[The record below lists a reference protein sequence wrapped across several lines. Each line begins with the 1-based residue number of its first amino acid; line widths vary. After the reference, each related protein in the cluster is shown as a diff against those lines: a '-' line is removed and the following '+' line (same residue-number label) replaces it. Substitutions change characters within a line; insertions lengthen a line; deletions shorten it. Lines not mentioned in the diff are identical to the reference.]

1 MFKNNKVKIF
11 ITVFLLAFI
20 LTFTFPSVV
29 FADQATDVSSFVTR
43 LYNTCLDRG
52 PDPDGLANWVNN
64 LISGTVTGGQAAY
77 GFVFSEEL
85 KNRNLNNDQ
94 FLVIIYKAFFDR
106 PADTGGYN
114 NWMGLLN
121 GGSSREF
128 VFSNFVNST
137 EFANICAKYGIQA
150 GTLSVENT
158 GTAAAPQGKDPKIGG
173 SEAFYN
179 LIAQALNI
187 LAQKDPEVYAQ
198 YAAVSR
204 IEERPFTDALAS
216 TGGSVI
222 YFDLSKREFNEM
234 PFEMEIAC
242 TLSHE
247 LNHVTNWNILKYYS
261 VHTVEQWA
269 LGQEYNTGLKVGAPI
284 VYLRY
289 VSYMYYN
296 VYLFYQKQVPRDF
309 VLNPAA

>member
-20 LTFTFPSVV
+20 LTFTFPSVI
-29 FADQATDVSSFVTR
+29 FADQTTDVSSFVTR

-94 FLVIIYKAFFDR
+94 FLVIMYKAFFDR

-121 GGSSREF
+121 SGSSREF

-137 EFANICAKYGIQA
+137 EFANICARYGIQA
-150 GTLSVENT
+150 GTLSVANT

-204 IEERPFTDALAS
+204 IEEKPFTDALAS
-216 TGGSVI
+216 TNGSVI

-247 LNHVTNWNILKYYS
+247 LNHVANWNILKYYS
-261 VHTVEQWA
+261 RATGEQWA
-269 LGQEYNTGLKVGAPI
+269 YGQEYHTGVKVGAPA
-284 VYLRY
+284 VYLNY
-289 VSYMYYN
+289 ISYMYYN
-296 VYLFYQKQVPRDF
+296 VYLYFHKDMPKDYA
-309 VLNPAA
+309 LEPAA

>member
-1 MFKNNKVKIF
+1 M
-11 ITVFLLAFI
+11 
-20 LTFTFPSVV
+20 
-29 FADQATDVSSFVTR
+29 
-43 LYNTCLDRG
+43 
-52 PDPDGLANWVNN
+52 
-64 LISGTVTGGQAAY
+64 ISRKVTGGQEAY

-94 FLVIIYKAFFDR
+94 FLVIMYRAFFDR

-150 GTLSVENT
+150 GTVTVENT
-158 GTAAAPQGKDPKIGG
+158 GTAATPQSKDPKIVG
-173 SEAFYN
+173 SEAYYN

-187 LAQKDPEVYAQ
+187 LAQKDPKVYNQ
-198 YAAVSR
+198 YASVNR
-204 IEERPFTDALAS
+204 IEERPCSDALGAANG
-216 TGGSVI
+216 TVV
-222 YFDLSKREFNEM
+222 YMDLSKRQFNEM

-247 LNHVTNWNILKYYS
+247 FNHVTNLNILKYYS
-261 VHTVEQWA
+261 THTIEQWA
-269 LGQEYNTGLKVGAPI
+269 FAQEYNTGLKVGAPS
-284 VYLRY
+284 VYLKY
-289 VSYMYYN
+289 ISYMYYN
-296 VYLFYQKQVPRDF
+296 VYLYYQRHVPRDF
-309 VLNPAA
+309 VLEPAA

>member
-1 MFKNNKVKIF
+1 MFKNKKIKIF
-11 ITVFLLAFI
+11 IIVFLLALM
-20 LTFTFPSVV
+20 LTFTFPSIA

-43 LYNTCLDRG
+43 LYQTCLDRS
-52 PDPDGLANWVNN
+52 PDPAGFDNWVNN
-64 LISGTVTGGQAAY
+64 LISGKVTGGQAAY

-94 FLVIIYKAFFDR
+94 FLVIMYRAFFDR

-137 EFANICAKYGIQA
+137 EFANICAKYDMQA
-150 GTLSVENT
+150 GTVTVENT
-158 GTAAAPQGKDPKIGG
+158 GTAATTQGKDPKIVG
-173 SEAFYN
+173 SEAYYN

-187 LAQKDPEVYAQ
+187 LAQKDPEVYNQ
-198 YAAVSR
+198 YASVSR
-204 IEERPFTDALAS
+204 IEERPFLNFLGATY
-216 TGGSVI
+216 GSVV
-222 YFDLSKREFNEM
+222 YMDLSKREFNEM

-247 LNHVTNWNILKYYS
+247 FNHATNRNILKYYS
-261 VHTVEQWA
+261 VYTYEQWA
-269 LGQEYNTGLKVGAPI
+269 FAQEYNTGLKVGAPS
-284 VYLRY
+284 VYLNY
-289 VSYMYYN
+289 ISYMYYN
-296 VYLFYQKQVPRDF
+296 VYLYYQRYVPRDF
-309 VLNPAA
+309 VLEPAA